1 MTGSAFG
8 QKRKIVRRSEPHRR
22 WVRMRISAVPSD
34 TVRIGRNGVWDT
46 RFDDLAVCARDAKT
60 YGGLSE
66 SCTQKDGGIWAA
78 ACFSGGYFHIACVFI
93 LMISISIATL
103 RSE

>member
-1 MTGSAFG
+1 
-8 QKRKIVRRSEPHRR
+8 
-22 WVRMRISAVPSD
+22 MRISAVPSD

-66 SCTQKDGGIWAA
+66 SCTQKDGCIWAA